1 MCLVRR
7 RNDGRGTAACG
18 PTSGPPPGSLSRPEP
33 PISHGRFNRLQ
44 GFGSVRFCVS
54 GTESERRTRYGG
66 LRTDKLYGR
75 PASWLFF
82 QTGASEIARP
92 DCPKDTGRI
101 DPSHLTITTGRGP
114 TSWPRTKRW
123 PAASRAMSDVRQCR
137 SPLCAG
143 PQSGH
148 RPYKSC
154 RACGVGPEGK
164 SPVAN
169 PVRSVARWFERER
182 HARVA
187 PCVLCVRVP
196 SECPRCRSNVPCARG
211 DRRIGVCGDR
221 RPCALCAQRPA
232 HLSRVGPAGLS
243 TARLLFS
250 RW

>member
-1 MCLVRR
+1 MGYLFTMALTTRH
-7 RNDGRGTAACG
+7 G
-18 PTSGPPPGSLSRPEP
+18 PTTHLHVIGSLYLRCVPRVLVASLAPGA
-33 PISHGRFNRLQ
+33 SSLLLLLLLLGL
-44 GFGSVRFCVS
+44 GSVRFCVP

-154 RACGVGPEGK
+154 RAGTRRDEYACVSGGWRDRVFLARRQPRACSGRRLRPTRWCPVPTPARRSSGAPE
-164 SPVAN
+164 PLRN
-169 PVRSVARWFERER
+169 PVQ
-182 HARVA
+182 
-187 PCVLCVRVP
+187 
-196 SECPRCRSNVPCARG
+196 
-211 DRRIGVCGDR
+211 
-221 RPCALCAQRPA
+221 AL
-232 HLSRVGPAGLS
+232 V
-243 TARLLFS
+243 
-250 RW
+250 

>member
-1 MCLVRR
+1 MRNRR
-7 RNDGRGTAACG
+7 RRRFSCAGDRDEERVTA
-18 PTSGPPPGSLSRPEP
+18 R
-33 PISHGRFNRLQ
+33 
-44 GFGSVRFCVS
+44 FGSVRFCVP

-154 RACGVGPEGK
+154 RAGTRRDEAWSAASWANVGCT
-164 SPVAN
+164 PV
-169 PVRSVARWFERER
+169 
-182 HARVA
+182 
-187 PCVLCVRVP
+187 C
-196 SECPRCRSNVPCARG
+196 
-211 DRRIGVCGDR
+211 
-221 RPCALCAQRPA
+221 
-232 HLSRVGPAGLS
+232 AGLQ
-243 TARLLFS
+243 L
-250 RW
+250 W